1 MTPIETAV
9 VLGVIAVGTYVAR
22 ALPILVLAGRVL
34 PVPLQLAL
42 RNVGPAVMAALIVV
56 SVSTGAAAPGI
67 QVVEVVAIVVA
78 GIVARWRR
86 NLIWATSAGLMA
98 LWIGLWLQ

>member
-1 MTPIETAV
+1 MTAIETVV
-9 VLGVIAVGTYVAR
+9 VLGVIALGTYLAR
-22 ALPILVLAGRVL
+22 ALPILMLAGRVL
-34 PVPLQLAL
+34 PVPVQLAL

-56 SVSTGAAAPGI
+56 SVSTSSAAPGI
-67 QVVEVVAIVVA
+67 QGVEIVALVVA

-86 NLIWATSAGLMA
+86 NLIWATSAGLIA